1 MKALVLSVLALVMVG
16 CASSNRCHTCT
27 NNKPVAKAKQIDK
40 QHRNFDRPGHRRGE
54 TMHAQERFETAVRKI
69 RQSVADGELTKEEAR
84 EKVEALRKRMG
95 EVDRGQRKRNNKK
108 N

>member
-1 MKALVLSVLALVMVG
+1 MKTLVLSVLALVMVG

-27 NNKPVAKAKQIDK
+27 NNKPVAKQIDK
-40 QHRNFDRPGHRRGE
+40 QHRNFDRPDHRKGK
-54 TMHAQERFETAVRKI
+54 TMHAQERFEAAVRKI

-95 EVDRGQRKRNNKK
+95 KVDKGQRKRNNKK